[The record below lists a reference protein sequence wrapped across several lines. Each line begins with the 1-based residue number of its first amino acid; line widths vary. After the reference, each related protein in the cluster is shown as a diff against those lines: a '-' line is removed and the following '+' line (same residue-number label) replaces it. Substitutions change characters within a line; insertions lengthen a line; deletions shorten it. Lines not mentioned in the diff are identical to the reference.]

1 MIIFSVFWGNSE
13 WEGSKT
19 PNATLEIVDIY
30 QEYYNSTPKGNVSF

>member
-1 MIIFSVFWGNSE
+1 MIIFSVLKNSE
-13 WEGSKT
+13 LEGSKT